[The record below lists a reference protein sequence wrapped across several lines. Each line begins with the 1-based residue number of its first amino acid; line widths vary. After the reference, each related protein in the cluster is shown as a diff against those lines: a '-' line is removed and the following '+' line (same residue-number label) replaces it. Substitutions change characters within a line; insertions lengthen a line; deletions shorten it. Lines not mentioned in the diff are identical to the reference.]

1 MRINARLDE
10 DHSEKLHFLTHATK
24 GTVSDVL
31 KQAIDLYYAQT
42 RSEAGSALSI
52 LQGTGFVGVAEGDE
66 DLSVNYKQAMTGSLE
81 RKHDHR

>member
-10 DHSEKLHFLTHATK
+10 DHSEKLRFLTHATK
-24 GTVSDVL
+24 RTVSGVL

-42 RSEAGSALSI
+42 RSEAGSALPI
-52 LQGTGFVGVAEGDE
+52 LQDSGFVGVADGDD
-66 DLSVNYKQAMTGSLE
+66 DLSADYKNALTGSLE

>member
-10 DHSEKLHFLTHATK
+10 DHSEKLRFLTHATK

-31 KQAIDLYYAQT
+31 KRAIDLYYART

-52 LQGTGFVGVAEGDE
+52 LQESGFIGAAEGE
-66 DLSVNYKQAMTGSLE
+66 EGLSENYKNALDGLLE
-81 RKHDHR
+81 QKHDHR